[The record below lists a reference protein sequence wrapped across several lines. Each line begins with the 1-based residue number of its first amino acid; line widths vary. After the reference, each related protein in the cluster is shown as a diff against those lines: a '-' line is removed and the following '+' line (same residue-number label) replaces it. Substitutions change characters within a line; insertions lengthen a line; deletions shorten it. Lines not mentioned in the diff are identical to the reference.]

1 MTIINDSLNIS
12 NILIPSK
19 NIHNKLHNI
28 YIYIYIYYGNA
39 IAYTLFWIS
48 AADVDGCA
56 NKIMTHDPCITEGV
70 SKRSTVI
77 LQL

>member
-1 MTIINDSLNIS
+1 MTIINDSLNIL
-12 NILIPSK
+12 NILLHSK
-19 NIHNKLHNI
+19 YIHNKPHNI
-28 YIYIYIYYGNA
+28 LYIIYILYGNA

-48 AADVDGCA
+48 AADVDGCGD
-56 NKIMTHDPCITEGV
+56 KVMTNEPCITEGV